1 MAYTQIQEVKELK
14 EFLLILMYFFIIA
27 WCSFMELYKSHKN
40 NGGARVN
47 LLPCPF
53 WVSSLMTQPKCQETA
68 VSHGWLCLIIYCF
81 SH

>member
-40 NGGARVN
+40 N
-47 LLPCPF
+47 
-53 WVSSLMTQPKCQETA
+53 
-68 VSHGWLCLIIYCF
+68 
-81 SH
+81 